1 MNGKKATVADV
12 YEAIGEM
19 RSDVKNIH
27 TTCTEIKTRLNNGD
41 IKFGTQQKQIQKN
54 SMQIKFIYA
63 IASFISAGIGYM
75 IFKLFKIGKGG

>member
-27 TTCTEIKTRLNNGD
+27 TTCTEIKTRLDKGD
-41 IKFGTQQKQIQKN
+41 VRFNAHQKQITKN
-54 SMQIKFIYA
+54 SLRIKFMYGIV
-63 IASFISAGIGYM
+63 SFIAISIGYT
-75 IFKLFKIGKGG
+75 IIKAWNKLC